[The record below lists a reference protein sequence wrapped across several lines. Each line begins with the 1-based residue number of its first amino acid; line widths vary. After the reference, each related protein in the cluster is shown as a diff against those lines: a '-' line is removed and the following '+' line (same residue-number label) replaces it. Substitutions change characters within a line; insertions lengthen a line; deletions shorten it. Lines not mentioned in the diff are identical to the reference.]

1 MNGSSRR
8 VEAAG
13 GQCHTFG
20 SGIRKKISQ
29 TINDIIFLLFYCY
42 FYPLRLERK
51 LARKL
56 SKVVFVLQMNKAA
69 KDLDLFMR
77 KDPPVLTMDEMR
89 GSAALIDK

>member
-1 MNGSSRR
+1 M
-8 VEAAG
+8 
-13 GQCHTFG
+13 T
-20 SGIRKKISQ
+20 
-29 TINDIIFLLFYCY
+29 
-42 FYPLRLERK
+42 LRLKLK

>member
-1 MNGSSRR
+1 MGCK
-8 VEAAG
+8 
-13 GQCHTFG
+13 CHTFDLK
-20 SGIRKKISQ
+20 IRKEISQ
-29 TINDIIFLLFYCY
+29 TINDNIFLLSYLLFLFCE
-42 FYPLRLERK
+42 LRLELK
-51 LARKL
+51 LATKL